1 MFMEIDCK
9 GEIAENAYTRP
20 FEVKVGRKVVGKDT
34 VRRHPWLLNGRRRSQ
49 ELNRVLRSIAS
60 ANRGNSA
67 SGDLERVTDPKM
79 AEFLGTSSGSIHL
92 QDAATGVWAH
102 VNSGSSLLRMPQ

>member
-1 MFMEIDCK
+1 MHILLK
-9 GEIAENAYTRP
+9 ANIAESAYMCP
-20 FEVKVGRKVVGKDT
+20 FEVKFGRKVVGKDT
-34 VRRHPWLLNGRRRSQ
+34 VRRHPWLLNRRRRSQ

-67 SGDLERVTDPKM
+67 SGDLERVTDPKT

-92 QDAATGVWAH
+92 QDAATGVQAH